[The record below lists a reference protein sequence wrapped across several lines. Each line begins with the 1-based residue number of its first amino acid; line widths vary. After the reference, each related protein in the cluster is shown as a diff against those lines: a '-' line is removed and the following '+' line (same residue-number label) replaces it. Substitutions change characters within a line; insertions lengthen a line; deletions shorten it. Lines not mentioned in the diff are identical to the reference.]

1 MDENPWYKTF
11 FGEDYLRIYSF
22 LTPERTEREVDG
34 IVRLLDLPPGSAI
47 LDLCCGHGRHALALA
62 KRGYR
67 VTGQDLSE
75 VFLQRAQAEAEAQGV
90 QVRWLQ
96 SDMRKIPFES
106 EFDAVINIFTAF
118 GYLENE
124 DEDQEVLQQVYKAL
138 KPHGLF
144 LLETMHREFL
154 LRNFA
159 ASEVSRHADGLIVL
173 EEREL
178 SMHGLKQE
186 EAMRFECFVYL
197 LEHLLIFIFVL
208 QVAEGCEDVNNSVE
222 LALERNLS
230 HVALQPAHLDTLRLR
245 LSLSAL

>member
-34 IVRLLDLPPGSAI
+34 IVGLLDLPPGSAI

-173 EEREL
+173 EERDFDILTSYCHVQVTML
-178 SMHGLKQE
+178 SPDGQRREYARSSRIYTLT
-186 EAMRFECFVYL
+186 
-197 LEHLLIFIFVL
+197 
-208 QVAEGCEDVNNSVE
+208 E
-222 LALERNLS
+222 LARMLEAVGL
-230 HVALQPAHLDTLRLR
+230 HVQAYYGGLDGSQLRLTSPR
-245 LSLSAL
+245 LVVIGSKGT

>member
-1 MDENPWYKTF
+1 MDETPWYKTF
-11 FGEDYLRIYSF
+11 FAEDYLRIYSF
-22 LTPERTEREVDG
+22 LTPERTGREVDG

-96 SDMRKIPFES
+96 SDMRMIPFES

-124 DEDQEVLQQVYKAL
+124 DEDQQVLQQVHKAL
-138 KPHGLF
+138 KPHGL
-144 LLETMHREFL
+144 
-154 LRNFA
+154 
-159 ASEVSRHADGLIVL
+159 IVL
-173 EEREL
+173 EERDFDLLTSHSHVQVTML
-178 SMHGLKQE
+178 SPDGLRRE
-186 EAMRFECFVYL
+186 YAHSERLYTL
-197 LEHLLIFIFVL
+197 T
-208 QVAEGCEDVNNSVE
+208 E
-222 LALERNLS
+222 LARMLAMVGL
-230 HVALQPAHLDTLRLR
+230 HVQAYYGSLDGSQLRLT
-245 LSLSAL
+245 SP